1 MRTVVAVSTAVFC
14 VLFSVLSACSGGSG
28 NPPPPPNPPKVFLT
42 SATNNVVGTSF
53 DLTVNVTGCDA
64 VDELDIQQSG
74 TTLKSF
80 PYKGNNT
87 KVTLTGGDV
96 QPLYGQLGIAADM
109 TLKAK
114 AVCHDGR
121 TNTSTALGLQF
132 FPVKS
137 VYQAPNQPITL
148 PDSFVAEGG
157 VGAQPVT
164 FIGCADTGMGLQLVR
179 VDTLGNVMA
188 VAPNQPFAC
197 DYNASI
203 SPKLNGGIRWLF
215 QPTQGAFA
223 FDENLN
229 VTGGITGNSFTVFGT
244 GPDGNAVIW
253 DNMQTTDPPL
263 YKVLYNNGVDVPGG
277 QSTFWVSM
285 VHGVVNGTPLVDPS
299 SGTLY
304 VPAWSGAVG
313 SNTGTITVQF
323 VNYNMVGGVITGEHD
338 LLTQSYGAFDA
349 PVVPNVAFSPNAQT
363 IYIPY
368 STSSGTQSGVMAC
381 PTTGTGTGCTPRWK
395 SPLVDGVI
403 LYVVPY
409 ANGSRIAAISATS
422 IWFLDNNDGSILNPF
437 GVPTVAGGSLTIAA
451 IQPGN
456 GPDFYILNTA
466 PSSFPSEII
475 AFDQAENGE
484 VWRYSLD
491 GAATTAQSGLTIA
504 IDDSGA
510 SWLRIGINQVLPLP
524 LGEYRQARGPTMP
537 PMP

>member
-1 MRTVVAVSTAVFC
+1 MRTAVAVGTAVM
-14 VLFSVLSACSGGSG
+14 SVLMACSGGSG
-28 NPPPPPNPPKVFLT
+28 PPPPPNPPKVFLT

-64 VDELDIQQSG
+64 VDELDIQQNG

-164 FIGCADTGMGLQLVR
+164 FIGCADTGMGLGLVR
-179 VDTLGNVMA
+179 VDTLGNVVA
-188 VAPNQPFAC
+188 VSPNMPFPC

-203 SPKLNGGIRWLF
+203 SNKVNGGIRWLF
-215 QPTQGAFA
+215 QPTQGAVA
-223 FDENLN
+223 FDSNLN
-229 VTGGITGNSFTVFGT
+229 VTGGITGNSYVVFAT
-244 GPDGNAVIW
+244 GSDGNAVVW
-253 DNMQTTDPPL
+253 DNMASTDPPL
-263 YKVLYNNGVDVPGG
+263 VKVLYNNGVAPVMGA
-277 QSTFWVSM
+277 STFWVSM
-285 VHGVVNGTPLVDPS
+285 VPGIVNGTPVEDPS

-304 VPAWSGAVG
+304 VPAWQG
-313 SNTGTITVQF
+313 SLNNPTGTITVQF
-323 VNYNMVGGVITGEHD
+323 VNYNMAGGVITGHHD
-338 LLTQSYGAFDA
+338 LLTQSYGLYDA
-349 PVVPNVAFSPNAQT
+349 PIVPNVAFSPNAQT
-363 IYIPY
+363 MYIPY
-368 STSSGTQSGVMAC
+368 QTSNGAQSGVMAC
-381 PTTGTGTGCTPRWK
+381 STTGSTTGCSPQRWK

-403 LYVVPY
+403 RYVIPY
-409 ANGSRIAAISATS
+409 AGGSRIAAISDTS
-422 IWFLDNNDGSILNPF
+422 IWFLDNNNGTILNPF

-484 VWRYSLD
+484 VWRYSLG
-491 GAATTAQSGLTIA
+491 GAATTAQSGLTMA

-510 SWLRIGINQVLPLP
+510 SWLRIGIDQVLPLP
-524 LGEYRQARGPTMP
+524 LSEYRQARGPTMP